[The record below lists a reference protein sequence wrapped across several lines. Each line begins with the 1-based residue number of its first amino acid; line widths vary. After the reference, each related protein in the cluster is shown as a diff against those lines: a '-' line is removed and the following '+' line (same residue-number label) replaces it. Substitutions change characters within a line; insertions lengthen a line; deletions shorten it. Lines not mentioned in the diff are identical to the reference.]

1 MNKEINDNQN
11 MPDDDSLRGQQS
23 NDNQI
28 TPNNDNQNI
37 PNNDSSNPYQT
48 IIEQQQAQI
57 DALIAQTTALNSQI
71 INMVNAGAQFND
83 GNNQVSFIKPM
94 QTTKVTDTTQPI
106 ALSDDTDYSLESLAK
121 EIGRKH
127 G

>member
-1 MNKEINDNQN
+1 MSEEINDNQN
-11 MPDDDSLRGQQS
+11 MLEDDSLQVLS
-23 NDNQI
+23 A
-28 TPNNDNQNI
+28 NDNQNT

-83 GNNQVSFIKPM
+83 NKPAQAVQPVQPAQPVS
-94 QTTKVTDTTQPI
+94 
-106 ALSDDTDYSLESLAK
+106 LSDDTDYSLESLAK
-121 EIGRKH
+121 EIGKR
-127 G
+127 